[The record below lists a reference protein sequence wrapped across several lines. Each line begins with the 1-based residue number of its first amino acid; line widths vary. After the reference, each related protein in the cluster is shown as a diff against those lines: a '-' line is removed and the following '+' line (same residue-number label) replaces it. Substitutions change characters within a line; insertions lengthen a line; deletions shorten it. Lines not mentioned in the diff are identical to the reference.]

1 MIPPPSAVIMAR
13 VTTPTMSS
21 RASRSALTA
30 KANVPARSSAS
41 SSGGSELIRRFYQ
54 GPSRAIPPDLHVES
68 AVHPPDLAGD
78 VAGGVGGEEVHDPG
92 DLLGPAEPPHGDL
105 GRDRLEHLLGHGL
118 DHLGGDVAR
127 RHGVHREPDAVAE
140 LAGALQL

>member
-21 RASRSALTA
+21 RASRSAVNAPLTA

-92 DLLGPAEPPHGDL
+92 DLLGPAE
-105 GRDRLEHLLGHGL
+105 
-118 DHLGGDVAR
+118 
-127 RHGVHREPDAVAE
+127 
-140 LAGALQL
+140 